1 MLPNHQEDPL
11 NVSEQLLQILRDE
24 GVRHI
29 FGVAGDALNPL
40 VSALGAQDEDAEDQ
54 IRWIKMKHE
63 GNASFAAFA
72 QGELGEN
79 LGVCA
84 STVGPGA
91 LHLVNG
97 LYNARK
103 ERSPVLA
110 ITGQVPVEHL
120 GTEYHQEV
128 DLTKVFEDVCTY
140 QAVIRSPEEAPR
152 VVLRALR
159 IALNE
164 RTVCRVELPADIA
177 VMKAANQDFVHRV
190 FRTRSVVTPHAD
202 VLERAVELLD
212 GAESVGILAG
222 AGCRDAR
229 DDVIALAVHL
239 RAPITHTVR
248 AADIFDHDAP
258 NVVGL
263 TGLIGN
269 PSGYTAVME
278 SDVLLMLGTDFPYT
292 SFLPYDKPVIQ
303 VDVRAENIGNRVPV
317 ALGIHGDAG
326 VVARHLTGAC
336 EARSEGDFADRLN
349 EEFLEWKREQ
359 CERSDDERDF
369 KVMHPQIVARTLSD
383 VASDDAIFVVDTGTS
398 AIWSTNFM
406 NFRGGRRVIGSFNHG
421 SMAVGLPAAIGAQL
435 QYPGR
440 EVWAL
445 VGDGAFNMSL
455 HDLST
460 AAEYD
465 LPIRIIVL
473 NNAEL
478 GFVKI
483 EMEEAGLAPNYDALA
498 IDNIDFCAYAR
509 LCGGEGV
516 SVTEVSGVRPAIEQ
530 AKASKGPF
538 VIDAHVTGGA
548 LSLPPHIGVGQAKNF
563 AMSKLREIAGALKGD
578 RRQWENIKAELDAF
592 IDLQRGGSDGE

>member
-1 MLPNHQEDPL
+1 M
-11 NVSEQLLQILRDE
+11 NVSEQLLQILRTE

-40 VSALGAQDEDAEDQ
+40 VSALGAQDEGDEDRV
-54 IRWIKMKHE
+54 RWIKMKHE

-79 LGVCA
+79 IGVCA

-110 ITGQVPVEHL
+110 ITGQIPVEHL
-120 GTEYHQEV
+120 GTDYHQEV
-128 DLTKVFEDVCTY
+128 DLTRVFEDICAY

-164 RTVCRVELPADIA
+164 RAVCRVELPADIA
-177 VMKAANQDFVHRV
+177 AMKAANQEFIHPV
-190 FRTRSVVTPHAD
+190 FRSRSRLAPPAEALD
-202 VLERAVELLD
+202 RAVELIEKAD
-212 GAESVGILAG
+212 AVGILAG
-222 AGCRDAR
+222 AGCREAR
-229 DDVIALAVHL
+229 GEVLALAEHL

-278 SDVLLMLGTDFPYT
+278 CDLLLMLGTDFPYT
-292 SFLPYDKPVIQ
+292 RFLPYDKPVIQ
-303 VDVRAENIGNRVPV
+303 VDTRAENIGNRVPIT
-317 ALGIHGDAG
+317 LGIHGDVG
-326 VVARHLTGAC
+326 LVARQLAGEC
-336 EARSEGDFADRLN
+336 RARTDGTFAQDLVAEF
-349 EEFLEWKREQ
+349 EEWRRKQ
-359 CERSDDERDF
+359 CERSDDTRDF
-369 KVMHPQIVARTLSD
+369 RVMHPQVVARAISD
-383 VASDDAIFVVDTGTS
+383 VASDDAIFVIDTGTA

-406 NFRGGRRVIGSFNHG
+406 NFRGRRRVIGSFNHG

-435 QYPGR
+435 QHPDR

-460 AAEYD
+460 AAEYG
-465 LPIRIIVL
+465 LPIRIVVL
-473 NNAEL
+473 DNREL

-483 EMEEAGLAPNYDALA
+483 EMEETGLAPDYDALTVE
-498 IDNIDFCAYAR
+498 NIDFCAYAR

-516 SVTEVSGVRPAIEQ
+516 AVTEVSEIRSAIER
-530 AKASKGPF
+530 AKAAPGPF
-538 VIDAHVTGGA
+538 VLDAHVTGGE
-548 LSLPPHIGVGQAKNF
+548 LSLPPRIDATQARQF
-563 AMSKLREIAGALKGD
+563 ATSKLREIAAALKGD
-578 RRQWENIKAELDAF
+578 RRQWENIKRELDAW
-592 IDLQRGGSDGE
+592 IDLQRG